1 MPTKK
6 NSDKTASKKKPQSLH
21 TTKKTVS
28 VKTVKAVK
36 KPAKK
41 VAPRATSA
49 SISVPTAAVT
59 AKKTPLKGSRGSKF
73 QAIKGI
79 LLQQKASLLSEA
91 EVALNELPGQSA
103 FPDMGDQASAETDTN
118 FMLRL
123 RGREQRLLKKIEEAL
138 ERIDNNTFGICDD
151 CGLEIDLK
159 RLAARPVTTMCIECK
174 MHQEEDEKRREV

>member
-6 NSDKTASKKKPQSLH
+6 SSSATAVKTGPRSSHTAKKTTAPKKAKTA
-21 TTKKTVS
+21 
-28 VKTVKAVK
+28 A

-41 VAPRATSA
+41 AEQ
-49 SISVPTAAVT
+49 TAAAMSKSIATDKVP
-59 AKKTPLKGSRGSKF
+59 AKKLPPKGPGSSKF
-73 QAIKGI
+73 QKIRNI
-79 LLQQKASLLSEA
+79 LIQQKAALLSEA
-91 EVALNELPGQSA
+91 EIARNELPGQNT

-151 CGLEIDLK
+151 CGLEIDVK
-159 RLAARPVTTMCIECK
+159 RLEARPVTTMCIECK

>member
-6 NSDKTASKKKPQSLH
+6 I
-21 TTKKTVS
+21 TKKT
-28 VKTVKAVK
+28 A
-36 KPAKK
+36 AKK
-41 VAPRATSA
+41 APQS
-49 SISVPTAAVT
+49 SHT
-59 AKKTPLKGSRGSKF
+59 AKKTVAVKKAKAAMPAAKKAAEPAKTAVRTTAVKSANGSKF
-73 QAIKGI
+73 QKIKDI
-79 LLQQKASLLSEA
+79 LLQQKTALLTEA
-91 EVALNELPGQSA
+91 EVALNELPGQSM

-151 CGLEIDLK
+151 CGLEIDVK
-159 RLAARPVTTMCIECK
+159 RLEARPVTTMCIECK